1 MKNKAKLSI
10 SRPQYFDGTEKISIS
25 VTDADAHVE
34 FLEIE
39 IELADM
45 MRCLTGGHATEC
57 WMETRGL
64 DVIGKMNERMNLEFE
79 MPEHGYSNRVEVAR
93 KAADKAA
100 PEGWSVS
107 GYFGS
112 QNSFFERDGVKMART
127 TMDRWVEKS
136 SAECE

>member
-1 MKNKAKLSI
+1 MKNKAKLNI

-25 VTDADAHVE
+25 VTDADAHVQ

-45 MRCLTGGHATEC
+45 MKCLTGGYQIDC

-64 DVIGKMNERMNLEFE
+64 DVVGKMNERLNLEFE
-79 MPEHGYSNRVEVAR
+79 MPEHSYSDRVEVAR